1 MWFVRVSGVISA
13 FLKMPPPIDMP
24 LLVVVP
30 SKVGLPVAVVELEL
44 GACIRCLSRKP
55 VDSQRCTSTF
65 DSPSLYRQV
74 CPYLCEIAIREPLYG
89 SNYWVPFERL
99 LDCTKCSMRRFG

>member
-1 MWFVRVSGVISA
+1 MWFVRVFGVTSA
-13 FLKMPPPIDMP
+13 FLKMPPPVDML

-30 SKVGLPVAVVELEL
+30 SKVGLPVAVVELEP

-55 VDSQRCTSTF
+55 VNSQRRTSTF

-74 CPYLCEIAIREPLYG
+74 CTYLCEIAIREPLYG

-99 LDCTKCSMRRFG
+99 LNCTKYSMRRFG